1 MFPSHDKKE
10 EDTID
15 KDGNV
20 KRWWGCNKEL
30 HTLRYPIAL
39 EEEISPGTSVKQTRR

>member
-1 MFPSHDKKE
+1 MEIKINKKE

-39 EEEISPGTSVKQTRR
+39 EEEISPEIICL